1 MASELRV
8 NTLKDAAGSNE
19 VAMTYV
25 ANGSAKAWV
34 NFDFDGTQAIT
45 KSFNT
50 ASITDDGTG
59 ASSIALTAAMS
70 DANYIITCNG
80 VHDGSLY
87 VAGLCVRHDTPP
99 TSSVLKLDGMNY
111 NQSNIDMEMAM
122 GAVHG
127 DLA

>member
-59 ASSIALTAAMS
+59 ASSIALAAAMS

-111 NQSNIDMEMAM
+111 NQSNYDMEMAM
-122 GAVHG
+122 GTVHG

>member
-1 MASELRV
+1 MAGKIIADQIEHS
-8 NTLKDAAGSNE
+8 TAGSLD
-19 VAMTYV
+19 TQYV
-25 ANGSAKAWV
+25 VNGSAKAWV

-111 NQSNIDMEMAM
+111 NQSNYDMEMAM
-122 GAVHG
+122 GTVHG

>member
-8 NTLKDAAGSNE
+8 NTLKDASGNNS
-19 VAMTYV
+19 VGMSYV
-25 ANGSAKAWV
+25 AEGSAKAWV
-34 NFDFDGTQAIT
+34 NFDFAGTQAIT

-70 DANYIITCNG
+70 DADYIITCNA

-111 NQSNIDMEMAM
+111 NQSNYDMEMAM

>member
-8 NTLKDAAGSNE
+8 NTLKDAAGNNSIGLS
-19 VAMTYV
+19 YV

-34 NFDFDGTQAIT
+34 NFDFAGTQAIT

-70 DANYIITCNG
+70 DANYIITCNA
-80 VHDGSLY
+80 VHDGGLY

-111 NQSNIDMEMAM
+111 NQSNYDMEMAM